1 MAADLYHF
9 PIDSAEIRRE
19 LYSLMALLFADE
31 KMGELA
37 KRQKVRAF
45 QEESF
50 VRLSNDVIR
59 TVLPLKF
66 LTVAAAVRGALDNIA
81 DKEPS
86 RISCESAVCG
96 KYGKAHSK
104 GGKEPLSLREACNK
118 AIHAKKTLFY
128 QRQKVARPGVA
139 VFNGKIM
146 LYGAH
151 QNPKHG
157 DWEAE
162 IDLEKFAAACLV
174 ALKTQTQ

>member
-1 MAADLYHF
+1 METDIYHI
-9 PIDSAEIRRE
+9 PVSHAEIRRE
-19 LYSLMALLFADE
+19 LYSLMAMLFADE

-37 KRQKVRAF
+37 MRQKIPAYR
-45 QEESF
+45 EDSF

-96 KYGKAHSK
+96 KHGKAHSK

-118 AIHAKKTLFY
+118 TIHAKKTLFY
-128 QRQKVARPGVA
+128 QRQKVAQPGVA

-162 IDLEKFAAACLV
+162 INLEKFAAACLV
-174 ALKTQTQ
+174 ALKGQR

>member
-1 MAADLYHF
+1 METDIYHI
-9 PIDSAEIRRE
+9 PVSHAEIRRE
-19 LYSLMALLFADE
+19 LYSLMAMLFADE

-37 KRQKVRAF
+37 MRQKIPASR
-45 QEESF
+45 EDSF

-86 RISCESAVCG
+86 RISRESAVCG
-96 KYGKAHSK
+96 KYRKAHSK
-104 GGKEPLSLREACNK
+104 DKKENLSLREACNK

-128 QRQKVARPGVA
+128 QKQQKVAQPSFA

-174 ALKTQTQ
+174 ALKGQR